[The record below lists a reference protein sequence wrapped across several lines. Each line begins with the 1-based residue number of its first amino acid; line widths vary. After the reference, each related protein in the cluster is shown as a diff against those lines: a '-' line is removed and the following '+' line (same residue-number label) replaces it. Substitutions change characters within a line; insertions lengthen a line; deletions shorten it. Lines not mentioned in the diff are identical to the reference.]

1 VADDSG
7 LPRELDALIQ
17 RALGTMLHVELLL
30 LLQRTAPMSWTTQD
44 AATEL
49 RTTPVL
55 VEAVFSDLQAAK
67 LAEPKV
73 GSAPPAWSFDI
84 RDDAAVAATVQLR
97 EAYDRRPVTLVKAL
111 YQRPASPAQAF
122 ADAFRLRK

>member
-1 VADDSG
+1 MTGESG
-7 LPRELDALIQ
+7 LPRELEALIQ

-30 LLQRTAPMSWTTQD
+30 LLQRTAPLTWSVQS

-55 VEAVFSDLQAAK
+55 VEAVFADLQAAQ
-67 LAEPKV
+67 LADPAV
-73 GSAPPAWSFDI
+73 GRSPAAWSFDI
-84 RDDAAVAATVQLR
+84 RDDAAVAATMQLR
-97 EAYDRRPVTLVKAL
+97 EAYERRPVTLVKAL
-111 YQRPASPAQAF
+111 NQRPASSAQAF